1 MRSLK
6 RSLKKN
12 NFMWLIVKFEK
23 GKLNFFKNEL
33 KKKLNS
39 EIIYYYPKLKVEFQK
54 NLKIYFKEK
63 NLMNDYIF
71 VYSKKFNN
79 FTEIE
84 NLKFIKGLKY
94 FLKGSNFSQLEISS
108 FISKCKKTED
118 KDGYL
123 TNSFYDLILNTDYKF
138 TNGPF
143 ANTIFKLLKIE
154 KKKIEIIV
162 GNIKTKI
169 DKNKFLISPI

>member
-1 MRSLK
+1 
-6 RSLKKN
+6 
-12 NFMWLIVKFEK
+12 MWLIVKFEK
-23 GKLNFFKNEL
+23 GKINFFKSEL

-54 NLKIYFKEK
+54 NYKIYFKEK

-71 VYSKKFNN
+71 VYSEKFSNL
-79 FTEIE
+79 TEVE
-84 NLKFIKGLKY
+84 NLKFVKGLKY
-94 FLKGSNFSQLEISS
+94 FLKGSNYSQTEISS

-123 TNSFYDLILNTDYKF
+123 TNSFYDLILNADYKF
-138 TNGPF
+138 TNGPL
-143 ANTIFKLLKIE
+143 ANTIFKLLKID

>member
-6 RSLKKN
+6 KNLKGN

-23 GKLNFFKNEL
+23 GKLNFFQNEL
-33 KKKLNS
+33 KKKLNT
-39 EIIYYYPKLKVEFQK
+39 EIDYYYPKLKIKVHSSFK
-54 NLKIYFKEK
+54 MYFKEI

-71 VYSKKFNN
+71 VYSEKFANLSVV
-79 FTEIE
+79 E
-84 NLKFIKGLKY
+84 NLKFLKGLKY
-94 FLKGSNFSQLEISS
+94 FLKGSNNSQLEISN
-108 FISKCKKTED
+108 FINKCKKTED
-118 KDGYL
+118 KDGYITRSL
-123 TNSFYDLILNTDYKF
+123 YDLILNTDYKF

-154 KKKIEIIV
+154 KKKIEIIM